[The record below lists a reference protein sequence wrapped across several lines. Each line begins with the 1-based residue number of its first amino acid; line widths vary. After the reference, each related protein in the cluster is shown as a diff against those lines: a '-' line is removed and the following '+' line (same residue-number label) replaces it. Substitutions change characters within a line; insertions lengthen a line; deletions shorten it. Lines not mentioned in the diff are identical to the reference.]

1 MDILKYTKYLVLI
14 SILIIISGFYIIF
27 NYGFKTSIEYT
38 GGTVITFKVPED
50 FNETKF
56 KESLNSLKIED
67 YEIFR
72 RNSLIEFKIPESDS
86 FEVIDVQN
94 NILKLNEGIEV
105 ESLETVGPEM
115 GMEFAKNS
123 LLAVSFSLLAIVIF
137 ITYSFYNLPDKI
149 ASWKFGIAAIVAM
162 LHDVLV
168 VLAFFSIGG
177 YFFNIEIDALF
188 LTAILTI
195 IGFSINDTIVVF
207 DRVRENLIK
216 YTNKLEFKEICNI
229 SILETIN
236 RSLITSFTVIFI
248 MFSLFLLGGESIKYF
263 ALSLVIGITAGTY
276 SSIFIATPFVL
287 FLNRITKK

>member
-1 MDILKYTKYLVLI
+1 MDILKYTKFLVVV
-14 SILIIISGFYIIF
+14 SILIIFSGLYTILS
-27 NYGFKTSIEYT
+27 YGFKTSIEYT
-38 GGTVITFKVPED
+38 GGSVITFKLGQG
-50 FNETKF
+50 FNLDNF
-56 KESLNSLKIED
+56 KKSLVESKID
-67 YEIFR
+67 NYEIFQR
-72 RNSLIEFKIPESDS
+72 DIFLEFKIPESDS
-86 FEVIDVQN
+86 AKVIEIQN
-94 NILKLNEGIEV
+94 SLLKLNPDLSV
-105 ESLETVGPEM
+105 ENLETVGPAM

-123 LLAVSFSLLAIVIF
+123 IIAVILSLISIVIF
-137 ITYSFYNLPDKI
+137 ITYSFYNLPNKV

-207 DRVRENLIK
+207 DRIRENLIK
-216 YTNKLEFKEICNI
+216 YSNHLDFKEISNI
-229 SILETIN
+229 SIVETLN

-248 MFSLFLLGGESIKYF
+248 MFSLYLLGGESIKYF

-287 FLNRITKK
+287 FLNRITNK